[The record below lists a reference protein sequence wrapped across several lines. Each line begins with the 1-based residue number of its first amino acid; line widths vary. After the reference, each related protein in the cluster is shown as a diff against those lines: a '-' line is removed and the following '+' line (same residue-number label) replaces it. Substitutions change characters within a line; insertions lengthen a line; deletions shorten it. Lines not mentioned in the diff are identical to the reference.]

1 MKDKLQMWSL
11 IVGMGMIG
19 PVALGASINK
29 LFTGEIR
36 INRRV
41 FVSAIDNPVLF
52 HVFAIALIIGSLVA
66 TRCMAALQTL
76 ERGFFAVLN
85 TPTCKNHPDRI
96 SKTRS
101 G

>member
-29 LFTGEIR
+29 LITGEIR

-52 HVFAIALIIGSLVA
+52 HVFVIALIFGSLVV
-66 TRCMAALQTL
+66 TRYMLPGAWLLYKRWKEVSSQ
-76 ERGFFAVLN
+76 
-85 TPTCKNHPDRI
+85 
-96 SKTRS
+96 S
-101 G
+101 